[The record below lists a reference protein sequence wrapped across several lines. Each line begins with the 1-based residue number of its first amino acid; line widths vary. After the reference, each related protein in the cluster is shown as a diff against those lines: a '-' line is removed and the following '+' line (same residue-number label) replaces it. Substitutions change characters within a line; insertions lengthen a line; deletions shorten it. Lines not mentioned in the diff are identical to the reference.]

1 MSKNNQAK
9 QTFLQRQKHGLVTAN
24 SGQISLFCTQIS
36 TNMRSPVLWYSGG
49 IPPLN
54 MTVVSP
60 SWQLSATQLLTH
72 PLARVGGQG
81 RESER
86 DKTHDMR

>member
-1 MSKNNQAK
+1 MIG
-9 QTFLQRQKHGLVTAN
+9 FLQRQKHGLVAAN
-24 SGQISLFCTQIS
+24 SGQISLFCTQVS
-36 TNMRSPVLWYSGG
+36 TNRRGPVLWYSGR

-54 MTVVSP
+54 TTVVSP
-60 SWQLSATQLLTH
+60 SRQLSATQLLTH
-72 PLARVGGQG
+72 PLPRAGGQG